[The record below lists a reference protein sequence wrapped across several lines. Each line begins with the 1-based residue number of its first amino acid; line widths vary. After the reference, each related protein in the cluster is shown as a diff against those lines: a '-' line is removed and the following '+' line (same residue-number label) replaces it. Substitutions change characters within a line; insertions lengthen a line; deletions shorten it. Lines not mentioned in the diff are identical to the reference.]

1 MIQEQE
7 TSGDSNR
14 SDLSRCAAAIPLVY
28 TPMGYYIDCDT
39 EHFGADLAQGQ
50 IAPLLHTRFTMKI
63 IPTGQALSLFL
74 ALTFIICIGWGLMTP
89 MSMHMHEAWTPLLP
103 GFEFLTWPGFL
114 IGLVEAY
121 AYGWY
126 VALIFVPL
134 YRFFN
139 GRTEARSKA
148 S

>member
-1 MIQEQE
+1 
-7 TSGDSNR
+7 
-14 SDLSRCAAAIPLVY
+14 
-28 TPMGYYIDCDT
+28 MGYYIEGDP
-39 EHFGADLAQGQ
+39 EHFGAGPAQGQ
-50 IAPLLHTRFTMKI
+50 IAPQLNTRFAMKI

-74 ALTFIICIGWGLMTP
+74 AITFVICIGWGLMAP
-89 MSMHMHEAWTPLLP
+89 MSLHMHEAWAPLLP
-103 GFEFLTWPGFL
+103 GFTFGTWPGFL

-134 YRFFN
+134 YRFFSL
-139 GRTEARSKA
+139 RTEARSKA